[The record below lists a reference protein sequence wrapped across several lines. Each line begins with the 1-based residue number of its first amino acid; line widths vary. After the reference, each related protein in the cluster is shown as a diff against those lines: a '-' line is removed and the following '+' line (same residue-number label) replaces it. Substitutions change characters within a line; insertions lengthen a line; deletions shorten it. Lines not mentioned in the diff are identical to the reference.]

1 MGESSMI
8 TGCLVL
14 AATLGVV
21 APANVDLAK
30 IGRIFSKGR
39 VQDKDYNNLPV
50 VDGLISMGPSAIP
63 FLVSKLDD
71 ERRVEGKVFDFW
83 DDVRVGDVAF
93 AVLCDFFLAADW
105 KTPTVP
111 GLEWDKLLDR
121 RSPDVPSS
129 TLIARFIAKH
139 GRMEIRR
146 RVETLLRAHA
156 EGFSWDE
163 KERCFRPAK

>member
-8 TGCLVL
+8 TGCILL

-21 APANVDLAK
+21 APTSVDLAK
-30 IGRIFSKGR
+30 IGHVSPKGR

-83 DDVRVGDVAF
+83 NDVRVGDVAF
-93 AVLCDFFLAADW
+93 AILCDFFLAADW

-121 RSPDVPSS
+121 RSSDAPSG
-129 TLIARFIAKH
+129 TLLATFITKH
-139 GRMEIRR
+139 GRTEILR
-146 RVETLLRAHA
+146 RVETLLHAHA
-156 EGFSWDE
+156 GAFSWDE